1 MADVKIIDIDSEQW
15 NIKDQEARNKIAN
28 IEESNI
34 TKDLENITVN
44 LKEGYEA
51 EKIVF
56 TDHYS
61 YGKIHFSLV
70 QFKNIKG
77 FNIGTSETINIASLN
92 VYPKK
97 VTSFFMSDYKNR
109 ATLRCYVSPKG
120 TLSIG
125 ESNGVIPGDNICFG
139 QFIFAEA

>member
-1 MADVKIIDIDSEQW
+1 MADVKIVDIDGEQW
-15 NIKDQEARNKIAN
+15 NIKDQDARNKIAN

-51 EKIVF
+51 EAITF
-56 TDHYS
+56 TQHYS

-70 QFKNIKG
+70 RFKNIKG
-77 FNIGTSETINIASLN
+77 LNIGTGWTADIASLN

-97 VTSFFMSDYKNR
+97 VTTFLMNDSKNR
-109 ATLRCYVSPKG
+109 ATLRCYVSPDG

-125 ESNGVIPGDNICFG
+125 ESDGVIPGDNVCYG
-139 QFIFAEA
+139 ELIFAES